1 MAASKGRVRVTGVRE
16 VQAALKKLEASSSD
30 LATVHREVAATL
42 IPGVALRSPRRT
54 GVLAGS
60 WSAKST
66 KTRARIVSSAEYAG
80 VIEYG
85 WAKRGI
91 EPARMVRDTIE
102 SSQREIVGEYEDAI
116 AKLGARAGF
125 DVQK

>member
-1 MAASKGRVRVTGVRE
+1 MKR
-16 VQAALKKLEASSSD
+16 LEASAAD

-42 IPGVALRSPRRT
+42 VPSVGLRSPRRS
-54 GVLAGS
+54 GALAGS

-66 KTRARIVSSAEYAG
+66 KTRARIVSSVAYAG

-85 WAKRGI
+85 WAQRGI

-102 SSQREIVGEYEDAI
+102 ASQDEIIGEYERAL

-125 DVQK
+125 EVKP